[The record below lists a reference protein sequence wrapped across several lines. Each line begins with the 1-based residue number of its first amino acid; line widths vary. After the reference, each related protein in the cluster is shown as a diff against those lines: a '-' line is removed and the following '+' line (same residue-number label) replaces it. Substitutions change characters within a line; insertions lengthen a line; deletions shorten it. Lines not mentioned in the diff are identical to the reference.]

1 MLLVVLLSTMYG
13 RTPSL
18 GVTGREVKPGLAVVV
33 HEAGEEVV
41 GEPEVKPGLN
51 VGVPLGD
58 HPHPHPVGLLGGRG
72 AHSTCSFCV
81 SMPTVGPQPAGA

>member
-18 GVTGREVKPGLAVVV
+18 GVAGREVKPGLAVVV

-41 GEPEVKPGLN
+41 GEPEVKPGLD
-51 VGVPLGD
+51 VGVLGD
-58 HPHPHPVGLLGGRG
+58 PPHPHPVGL
-72 AHSTCSFCV
+72 
-81 SMPTVGPQPAGA
+81 VGE